1 MMIDWTEYLT
11 ILTGLIAI
19 VNPVSAIP
27 LYLVFT
33 ESNKR
38 ERPTV
43 ARHTSIA
50 VGAILIISVFIGTHI
65 LSFFSISIAGF
76 RIAGGLLLMMMA
88 FNMLN
93 VRQGRARHTAEEDQE
108 AIESDSVAIVPLAIP
123 LLAGPGAIS
132 TAILFSSQS
141 ATAIEKVFLITA
153 CLAAAFIVW
162 ICLRMASQISDRLG
176 RTGMNIF
183 TRIMGLIL
191 VAISIEFILGGLKI
205 SLPGLVG

>member
-1 MMIDWTEYLT
+1 MIDWTEYLT

-33 ESNKR
+33 ENTKH
-38 ERPTV
+38 ERPIV

-50 VGAILIISVFIGTHI
+50 VGAILIICVFVGTHI
-65 LSFFSISIAGF
+65 LNFFGISIYGF

-108 AIESDSVAIVPLAIP
+108 AIESDSVAIVPLAMP

-132 TAILFSSQS
+132 TAILFSSQ
-141 ATAIEKVFLITA
+141 AITA
-153 CLAAAFIVW
+153 MDKFLLVFSCVAAAFIVW
-162 ICLRMASQISDRLG
+162 LCLHLAPQISERLG

-191 VAISIEFILGGLKI
+191 VAISVEFILGGLKNAM
-205 SLPGLVG
+205 PGLVS

>member
-1 MMIDWTEYLT
+1 MLIEWTEYLT
-11 ILTGLIAI
+11 MLTGLIAI
-19 VNPVSAIP
+19 VNPISAIP
-27 LYLVFT
+27 LYLIFT
-33 ESNKR
+33 ENTVHQ
-38 ERPTV
+38 RPTI

-50 VGAILIISVFIGTHI
+50 VGAILIICVFIGTHI
-65 LSFFSISIAGF
+65 LNFFSISFSGF
-76 RIAGGLLLMMMA
+76 RIAGGLLLITMA

-132 TAILFSSQS
+132 TAILFSSQTHGAFEKAMLIS
-141 ATAIEKVFLITA
+141 ACI
-153 CLAAAFIVW
+153 LAACIVW
-162 ICLRMASQISDRLG
+162 ISLRLAPEISERLG

-191 VAISIEFILGGLKI
+191 VAISIEFILGGLKT
-205 SLPGLVG
+205 SFPGLLT